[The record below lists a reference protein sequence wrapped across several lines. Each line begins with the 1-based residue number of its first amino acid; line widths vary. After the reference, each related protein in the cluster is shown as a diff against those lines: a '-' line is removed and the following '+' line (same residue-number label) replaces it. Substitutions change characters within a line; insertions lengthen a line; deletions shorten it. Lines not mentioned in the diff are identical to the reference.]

1 MVETRPKPMV
11 GSAMDEDT
19 LLARVNVMVS
29 LCTKKLDQYS
39 NRDHTIITCANEVN
53 TLAALKSTMMHRDI
67 LPPGKRNMDDTFVY
81 AVKQLETQASCKKYE
96 GVFDGNGHLHIDR
109 KPSGNSVVVPA
120 FGVKWLLFMGGP
132 LYPYRQRFVAA
143 LPLDYGPKQSAC
155 PTRSRSV
162 AETQSLHTPFLE
174 RLGLPARYQQGHTP
188 ACSAKLPN
196 SLERS
201 GV

>member
-1 MVETRPKPMV
+1 MV
-11 GSAMDEDT
+11 GSAMEEDT

-120 FGVKWLLFMGGP
+120 FGVKWLLFMGGRCI
-132 LYPYRQRFVAA
+132 LTGSALSQRFLWIMGQNRVPV
-143 LPLDYGPKQSAC
+143 LRGRGLSQKLKVFTRPFSRDSA
-155 PTRSRSV
+155 
-162 AETQSLHTPFLE
+162 SLHGISRDTLQHAQRNCPIL
-174 RLGLPARYQQGHTP
+174 
-188 ACSAKLPN
+188 
-196 SLERS
+196 
-201 GV
+201 